1 MMIAEMLKIITFLN
15 VILVFTDGSYNIYG
29 FENIFTDERTIT
41 VVDTNY
47 GDCNQETV
55 FRIIIIKII
64 AIKLITMIVTLNK
77 FLKS

>member
-1 MMIAEMLKIITFLN
+1 MMIVEMLKIITFLN

-47 GDCNQETV
+47 GDCNQEKV